1 MTERASERVA
11 GLSELRDAAGAVGGA
26 RSWGLFAL
34 KGCASAGLLAW
45 VLFRADLVEVWS
57 AVRSATTGWLAFAVL
72 LVILGPAI
80 MTMRWHGL
88 LGTQGVHLPRRALF
102 GSLVVAGFFRQFLP
116 STIGGDAVRAYDS
129 WRAGASKSVALTV
142 LVVDRLTGLV
152 ALLGFIVVALGF
164 SDRMAARLPGAW
176 GVVAIAAG
184 GLGIAIWTMFAPASA
199 LVRLAEQA
207 VASLPGPVRKI
218 GEKALWAATAYRNRR
233 GALAPALGWSVVLQL
248 NVVTFYFA
256 IAQSLGLGIAY
267 HEWFVIVPI
276 AFFVMLLPIS
286 INGIGLRESVFIF
299 LLGAFAVTREQAVA
313 FAWIEFGLF
322 LLHGVAGGVWY
333 AIRRST

>member
-1 MTERASERVA
+1 VA
-11 GLSELRDAAGAVGGA
+11 ALSELRDAAGAGRGGRGWA
-26 RSWGLFAL
+26 LFGVRAI
-34 KGCASAGLLAW
+34 ASSGLLGY
-45 VLFRADLVEVWS
+45 VLMQADLA
-57 AVRSATTGWLAFAVL
+57 AVGAAARGATGGWLALAVL
-72 LVILGPAI
+72 LLILGPAI

-88 LGTQGVHLPRRALF
+88 LAAQDVHLRRRALF

-152 ALLGFIVVALGF
+152 ALLAFIVIALGF

-176 GVVAIAAG
+176 GVVTVAAG
-184 GLGIAIWTMFAPASA
+184 VLGIVTWTMFAPASS
-199 LVRLAEQA
+199 LVRLAERT
-207 VASLPGPVRKI
+207 VAGLPSLVRRV

-233 GALAPALGWSVVLQL
+233 GALAPALGWSGVLQL

-256 IAQSLGLGIAY
+256 IAQALGLEIAY

-322 LLHGVAGGVWY
+322 LLHGMAGGVWY
-333 AIRRST
+333 AIRRSA